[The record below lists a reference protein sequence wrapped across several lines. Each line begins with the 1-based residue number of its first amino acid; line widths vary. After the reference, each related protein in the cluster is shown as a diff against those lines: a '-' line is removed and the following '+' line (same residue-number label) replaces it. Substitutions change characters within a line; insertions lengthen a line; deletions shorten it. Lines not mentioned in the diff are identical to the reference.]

1 MLMTNWQLFLA
12 AGLPTITVLLS
23 IWRADK
29 RADQME
35 ARQDRMEAALGVT
48 NSRIDRIADDMKQFY
63 MILGKHD
70 ARLDHLEKK

>member
-1 MLMTNWQLFLA
+1 MDMTNWQLFLA

-35 ARQDRMEAALGVT
+35 ARQDRTDGRLDRIEG
-48 NSRIDRIADDMKQFY
+48 RIDRIADDMKQFY